1 MPKPGATGFKRV
13 VDATRYSMLGLTAV
27 WKHEAAFR
35 QEAGLAAIMIP
46 AAFWVGSSASQV
58 ALLIGV
64 CLLVLVVELL
74 NSAIETV
81 VDRIGHETHEL
92 SGRAKDMGSAAIFV
106 SLCLAGSTWLLLLFD
121 RVVGWPL

>member
-1 MPKPGATGFKRV
+1 MPKPGATGLKRV
-13 VDATRYSMLGLTAV
+13 VDATRYSMLGLGAV

-35 QEAGLAAIMIP
+35 QEAFLAAIMIP
-46 AAFWVGSSASQV
+46 AAFWVGSSAAQI

-81 VDRIGHETHEL
+81 VDRIGHEVHEL

-106 SLCLAGSTWLLLLFD
+106 SLCLAGSTWLLVLSERFA
-121 RVVGWPL
+121 GWP